1 MAGNGLTPHET
12 AVWDQLLA
20 ELDSGRRSGRRT
32 RRAVRRLAG
41 AVLLL
46 LAAALM
52 LVGGSFSGSG
62 FLAWSGV
69 IVWVGVVL
77 AISHHHGHGPR
88 FPARP
93 LPGRPVPPVHGAG

>member
-1 MAGNGLTPHET
+1 MAGEGLTPRET

-20 ELDSGRRSGRRT
+20 ELDGAQVQAGRREAWSVVPRGL
-32 RRAVRRLAG
+32 VL

-46 LAAALM
+46 VALFM

-69 IVWVGVVL
+69 IAWVSVVL
-77 AISHHHGHGPR
+77 IISHRQGHGPR
-88 FPARP
+88 
-93 LPGRPVPPVHGAG
+93 LPMR

>member
-1 MAGNGLTPHET
+1 MASEGLTPRET

-20 ELDSGRRSGRRT
+20 ELDELDGAQVQADRREAWSVVPRGL
-32 RRAVRRLAG
+32 VL

-46 LAAALM
+46 VALFM

-69 IVWVGVVL
+69 IAWVSVVL
-77 AISHHHGHGPR
+77 IISHRQGHGPR
-88 FPARP
+88 
-93 LPGRPVPPVHGAG
+93 LPMR